1 MTELNYPMTR
11 TDQTQCRV
19 AGIEFPDP
27 YQWLESNTQE
37 VLQWQAAQNCLAD
50 EYVQSWPNYGRLKTS
65 VSNYLAGRTNA
76 VPRCAGERWFR
87 LGSIQNRSG
96 IIISDTPYGAGR
108 LVYSIEREI
117 IDTPASI
124 PWFSPSPDGQLLAV
138 GICKDGSENNTIR
151 LINVETGKSL
161 PQPPAQTLMDG
172 WMGGARWLPDNSG
185 FYFQALVGEPEKF
198 QQQILFHSIADGSQ
212 TQVQLP
218 QQDPE
223 GHDYILMMVSPD
235 GRFHLAYQ
243 GLLEVRPIA
252 LRDTDQAGSQWQT
265 FVSEQCSVT
274 GHVIGNQLIAITN
287 VNAPRGRVVAISL
300 ETETRGDPNTWID
313 LIPESSSVIRSI
325 TPVGDLLYIS
335 EFVDT
340 YSRVRIFDIRGQ
352 LVGEVPL
359 PGKGGIADEVFF
371 SIQNLA
377 SSEPQSE
384 YIFGFS
390 SLSESWGV
398 YRHRLASDQLDVL
411 QTPQVIID
419 NAVVDDHWA
428 ISEDGTAIPYHSLR
442 LANTDVSTPQPTL
455 IYAYGGYNS
464 ARPPEYP
471 GAMAAFVAAGGVYVL
486 GNLRGGS
493 EFGRD
498 WWQGGRMK
506 NKQNG
511 FNDLYAI
518 AEDLIDNHRTTPKL
532 LAVNGRSN
540 GGLMS
545 GVAFIQ
551 RPELWN
557 AVVPQVPLLDLVGAL
572 HHSYNRYCVEI
583 ELADPD
589 DSSEVTDML
598 AYSPYHLIQNNTHYP
613 AIFLDAGATDPR
625 CPPWHARKFAAR
637 LQAIRNKSDAPVL
650 LRVWENSG
658 HGQATGRESLISQY
672 AHWLAFVMRQ
682 LGVEPLASPMAVK
695 EQLDAY

>member
-1 MTELNYPMTR
+1 MYPKYPL
-11 TDQTQCRV
+11 TQSENIIDSA
-19 AGIEFPDP
+19 AGLEFSDP
-27 YQWLESNTQE
+27 YRWLESETEE
-37 VLQWQAAQNCLAD
+37 VQQWQIAQNQLAD
-50 EYVQSWPNYGRLKTS
+50 DYVQSWPHYGVLKES
-65 VSNYLAGRTNA
+65 VSNYLVARSAIPIYAGRQ
-76 VPRCAGERWFR
+76 WFR
-87 LGSIQNRSG
+87 FGTLDNKSG
-96 IIISDTPYGAGR
+96 VMVADTPYGAGR
-108 LVYSIEREI
+108 MIYEVGSENLEVPP
-117 IDTPASI
+117 TL
-124 PWFSPSPDGQLLAV
+124 PWISPSPDGRLLAV
-138 GICKDGSENNTIR
+138 GVCTDGSENNTIR
-151 LINVETGKSL
+151 LIDVETGERL
-161 PQPPAQTLMDG
+161 PKAPLQTLMDG
-172 WMGGARWLPDNSG
+172 WTNGTRWLPDNSG
-185 FYFQALVGEPEKF
+185 FYFQALAGDPVKF
-198 QQQILFHSIADGSQ
+198 QQQVLFHSITDGKQ
-212 TQVQLP
+212 TVVELP
-218 QQDPE
+218 QQDPK
-223 GHDYILMMVSPD
+223 GHEYILIMASPN

-243 GLLEVRPIA
+243 GLLEVHLIA
-252 LRDTDQAGSQWQT
+252 VLDTDEPEPIWRAFTTETEGSIA
-265 FVSEQCSVT
+265 
-274 GHVIGNQLIAITN
+274 GHVIGNSLIAVTN
-287 VNAPRGRVVAISL
+287 IEAPRGRIVSIPLDSDQSSDTQCWKELVA
-300 ETETRGDPNTWID
+300 
-313 LIPESSSVIRSI
+313 ESEAVIRSV
-325 TPVGDLLYIS
+325 TPVNNLFYVS
-335 EFVDT
+335 EFVET
-340 YSRVRIFDIRGQ
+340 YSRVRIFDQQGV

-359 PGKGGIADEVFF
+359 PGKGGIANEVFF
-371 SIQNLA
+371 PIQNLA
-377 SSEPQSE
+377 LSVPQSE